1 MRRKIGKALVVGAG
15 IAGIRSALDLAE
27 TGYGVT
33 LIDRAPHIGGI
44 LSQLD
49 RQFPTDACGMCRML
63 PVVER
68 DAGSQYC
75 LRKGLF
81 HENIDLRLGTE
92 LKGLEGE
99 PGRFEATLST
109 RRARID
115 PDRCQG
121 CGACAEAC
129 PVEVPDPFNE
139 GLSKRKAVYLPVP
152 HAVPN
157 PYVIDPEACTLCGA
171 CEQVCP
177 TDAVTLGDPG
187 RKEFRVLVVDD
198 ERIVRDSLKD
208 WLEDVGFGVDT
219 AASGEEAL
227 DRLEH
232 DPFDLLLVDIKMP
245 GMDGVEVLRRTRESH
260 PDLTVIM
267 ITAYATVDTAVEA
280 MKIGAL
286 DYLTKPFDPERLVP
300 MVEGVY
306 QDRHG
311 PGRETLEVGAV
322 VLACGMS
329 VLDPSEGFAWTGYA
343 EMPDVVTGLELER
356 ILSGTGPTGGRLNR
370 PSDGGPVMRIAWLQC
385 VGSRDRQ
392 SGAEF
397 CSSICCMVSLKE
409 ARLVRKRTGGEVETH
424 IFYMDLRTPGKRFQ
438 RYEEGAEAEGVQ
450 LHRVRVHSVVP
461 EEKTGRPR
469 IRFVSE
475 EGDLRE
481 EAFDLVVLAT
491 GARPPAGAAE
501 LADKLGL
508 ERNPWG
514 FVQPQGFHPAVS
526 SREGVLLSGAFGA
539 PCDIADSV
547 LLAGGAALEASRV
560 IHGAGGGLAPEAPE
574 ESPHRDVSRER
585 TRALIALCR
594 CARVTGP
601 DLDLEGLARD
611 LESDPGVERV
621 EIVENLCTASG
632 WDALVESA
640 RRDRPNRLLLGAC
653 LPYVY
658 ARRLRELG
666 GQVGLAPC
674 YMDVVD
680 LRTPLFS
687 VEDPES
693 ARRLAGSEIRM
704 ALARIRRPGPPDR
717 EVRSVE
723 PRALVVGGGIAGLY
737 AALAIADH
745 GYPVEVVERE
755 ASPGGNLTWLP
766 RTLEGREPDKL
777 LEGILADVEKHP
789 QVQVHTS
796 SEVVASSGRAGRF
809 RTVIQNAEGVRRTV
823 EHGATVLATGGR
835 EAEPEGFARGEA
847 EEVLTQRELEQ
858 ALAGGGLDPAGLE
871 SVVMIQ
877 CAGTRSGSRN
887 YCSRVCCPTAVRQ
900 ALLLRERNP
909 ELSVWVLYRD
919 MMTPGFLEADYAR
932 AREAGVHFIRYDPE
946 RRPVV
951 EAGEGRAAVTVW
963 EPVLE
968 REVRIPADLVV
979 LAGGVA
985 PELPAE
991 LAAAFGAGLDEDGF
1005 FLEAD
1010 GKWRPVDAV
1019 REGVFACGLALAP
1032 RTVAESVASAGAAAE
1047 RALRILTRETLPVA
1061 LRVAR
1066 VRQALCSRCEQCL
1079 DACPYEARFV
1089 DPEKGLVVVDQAA
1102 CQGCGSCAAVCPNSA
1117 TVLEGLDD
1125 RRILESIDAALEAGW
1140 GKPEPFGSAAERR
1153 TTDIP

>member
-63 PVVER
+63 PMVER
-68 DAGSQYC
+68 DAGGQYC

-99 PGRFEATLST
+99 PGRFEAVLST

-129 PVEVPDPFNE
+129 PVELPDPFNE
-139 GLSKRKAVYLPVP
+139 GLSRRKAVYLPVP

-157 PYVIDPEACTLCGA
+157 PFVIDAEACTLCGA

-177 TDAVTLGDPG
+177 TNAITLGDPG

-219 AASGEEAL
+219 AGSGQEAL
-227 DRLEH
+227 DRLEQ
-232 DPFDLLLVDIKMP
+232 DSFDLLLVDIKMP
-245 GMDGVEVLRRTRESH
+245 GMDGVEVLRRALESRA
-260 PDLTVIM
+260 DLTVIM

-286 DYLTKPFDPERLVP
+286 DYLTKPFDPEKLVP
-300 MVEGVY
+300 MVESVY
-306 QDRHG
+306 QDRRG

-329 VLDPSEGFAWTGYA
+329 TLDLTEGFGWTGYR
-343 EMPDVVTGLELER
+343 EMADVVTGLELER
-356 ILSGTGPTGGRLNR
+356 ILSGTGPTGGCLTR
-370 PSDGGPVMRIAWLQC
+370 PSDGGPVKRIAWLQC

-392 SGAEF
+392 ADAGF
-397 CSSICCMVSLKE
+397 CSSICCMISLKE
-409 ARLVRKRTGGEVETH
+409 ARLVQKRTGGEVETH

-438 RYEEGAEAEGVQ
+438 RYGEEAEAEGVQ

-461 EEKTGRPR
+461 EEKTGRPK
-469 IRFVSE
+469 IQYVSE
-475 EGDLRE
+475 EGALRE
-481 EAFDLVVLAT
+481 ETFDLVVLAV
-491 GARPPAGAAE
+491 GARPPVGTAE
-501 LADKLGL
+501 LAGML
-508 ERNPWG
+508 ELDRNPWG
-514 FVQPQGFHPAVS
+514 FVKPKGFHPALS
-526 SREGVLLSGAFGA
+526 SREGVLLSGAFA
-539 PCDIADSV
+539 SPCDIADSV
-547 LLAGGAALEASRV
+547 LLAGGAALEASR
-560 IHGAGGGLAPEAPE
+560 ILHAAGGGLAPEDSE
-574 ESPHRDVSRER
+574 ESPYRDVSRER
-585 TRALIALCR
+585 SRTLIALCR
-594 CARVTGP
+594 CARETVP

-611 LESDPGVERV
+611 LEADPGVEQV
-621 EIVENLCTASG
+621 EIVENLCTAAG

-640 RRDRPNRLLLGAC
+640 RKIRPNRVLLGAC

-658 ARRLRELG
+658 NRRLGELG
-666 GQVGLAPC
+666 GRIGLAPA

-680 LRTPLFS
+680 LRTPFFS
-687 VEDPES
+687 VREPEA

-704 ALARIRRPGPPDR
+704 ALARIRRPGPPAR
-717 EVRSVE
+717 AARPVE
-723 PRALVVGGGIAGLY
+723 RRALVVGAGIAGLY

-745 GYPVEVVERE
+745 GYPVEIVERE
-755 ASPGGNLTWLP
+755 TAPGGNLTWLP
-766 RTLEGREPDKL
+766 RTLEGREPAGL

-789 QVQVHTS
+789 RIQLHTS
-796 SEVVASSGRAGRF
+796 TEVVDSSGRAGRF
-809 RTVIQNAEGVRRTV
+809 RTVLRNAEGVRRTV
-823 EHGATVLATGGR
+823 DHGVTILATGGR
-835 EAEPEGFARGEA
+835 EAEPEGFGRGED
-847 EEVLTQRELEQ
+847 EKVLTQRELEK
-858 ALAGGGLDPAGLE
+858 ALAGGDLDPAGLE

-887 YCSRVCCPTAVRQ
+887 YCSRVCCPAAVRQ
-900 ALLLRERNP
+900 ALLLKERNP
-909 ELSVWVLYRD
+909 EVSVWILYRD
-919 MMTPGFLEADYAR
+919 MMTPGFLEADYER
-932 AREAGVHFIRYDPE
+932 AREAGVHFIQYTTE

-951 EAGEGRAAVTVW
+951 EPGEKKAAVTAR
-963 EPVLE
+963 EPVLG
-968 REVRIPADLVV
+968 RDVRIPADLVV
-979 LAGGVA
+979 LAGGVT
-985 PELPAE
+985 PDLPAE
-991 LAAAFGAGLDEDGF
+991 LAGAFGAGLDEDGF
-1005 FLEAD
+1005 FQEAD
-1010 GKWRPVDAV
+1010 GKWRPVDAM
-1019 REGVFACGLALAP
+1019 REGVFACGLAGSP
-1032 RTVAESVASAGAAAE
+1032 RTVAESLASAGAAAE
-1047 RALRILTRETLPVA
+1047 RALRILTREAVPVD

-1066 VRQALCSRCEQCL
+1066 IRHALCSRCEQCL
-1079 DACPYEARFV
+1079 DACPYGARYV
-1089 DPEKGLVVVDQAA
+1089 DPEKGLVVVDETA

-1125 RRILESIDAALEAGW
+1125 PRMLESIDAALETGW
-1140 GKPEPFGSAAERR
+1140 REPRLSEERLDSGR
-1153 TTDIP
+1153 